1 VTVGDLA
8 NLLPSAGPSAVFI
21 LVITVLLRLW
31 LRAEKRGDGLAKQ
44 LYDERARLDEE
55 TAKRRK
61 AEEEL
66 ARYKRRKGGDLNA

>member
-1 VTVGDLA
+1 MGDLA

-21 LVITVLLRLW
+21 LVIAVLLRLW

-44 LYDERARLDEE
+44 LYDERVRLDEE

-61 AEEEL
+61 AEEDL
-66 ARYKRRKGGDLNA
+66 ARYERRKGGDLSA

>member
-1 VTVGDLA
+1 MGDLA
-8 NLLPSAGPSAVFI
+8 NLLPSASPSVALLI
-21 LVITVLLRLW
+21 VIGALLRLW
-31 LRAEKRGDGLAKQ
+31 FRAEKRGDGLAKQ

-66 ARYKRRKGGDLNA
+66 SRYKRRKVGDLDA